1 MVPERPRCRT
11 VPVGV
16 VAVSRVG
23 EIAQPAQIP
32 LRRNRDFILMWSG
45 AGSTLLGASAGQ
57 IAYPFLVLSYTR
69 SAGLAGLV
77 QFIAMLPNLL
87 VQLPAGV
94 LVDRWNRRTLM
105 IACDVCSML
114 ATGSVALAVF
124 AGHVWLPQIM
134 MVAFIEGSL
143 AIPYQLAERAAVRHL
158 VPSTQLPAALTQNEA
173 RWRAAGLLGR
183 PIGGLLYG
191 VTGWSA
197 FLFMTLTHVVS
208 LACLL
213 LVRKNFNAEQVR
225 KRQPLIAG
233 LAEGLAWTWQQR
245 FLRTVVGLIGGTNV
259 LFAGLSFTVIV
270 MIQHSGRSA
279 AVAGLIT
286 AAGGVGGTLGALHGN
301 WWQRRADLRAI
312 TLGGMAVWCVTMP
325 LISFV
330 RDPFLLGAIFAVMAY
345 VGGVMNVAI
354 GVYQVRIT
362 PDSMQGRASS
372 VLMLIGIGA
381 GSTGA
386 PIAGFFLEVVGITA
400 TGLGIGGAICLLT
413 LLGRLVIYR
422 HDPDM

>member
-1 MVPERPRCRT
+1 MPEGPCWHT
-11 VPVGV
+11 AGV
-16 VAVSRVG
+16 AAAMSSVD
-23 EIAQPAQIP
+23 EIAPSAEVP
-32 LRRNRDFILMWSG
+32 LRRNRDFLLLWSG
-45 AGSTLLGASAGQ
+45 AGCTLIGASAGQ

-69 SAGLAGLV
+69 SAELAGLV
-77 QFIAMLPNLL
+77 QFVAMLPNLL
-87 VQLPAGV
+87 VQLPAGA

-105 IACDVCSML
+105 IACDVGSIL
-114 ATGSVALAVF
+114 ATGSVTLAVL
-124 AGHVWLPQIM
+124 AGHVWLPQVM
-134 MVAFIEGSL
+134 VVAFIEGSL

-158 VPSTQLPAALTQNEA
+158 VPSSQLPAALTRNEA

-191 VTGWSA
+191 FAGWSA
-197 FLFMTLTHVVS
+197 FLFISLTHLVS

-213 LVRKNFNAEQVR
+213 LIRRNFEAERAR

-233 LAEGLAWTWQQR
+233 LVEGLVWTWQQR
-245 FLRTVVGLIGGTNV
+245 FLRTVVGLIGATNV
-259 LFAGLSFTVIV
+259 LFAGLSLTVIV
-270 MIQHSGRSA
+270 IVQHSGRSA

-286 AAGGVGGTLGALHGN
+286 AAGGLGGTFGALHGN
-301 WWQRRADLRAI
+301 WWQRRANLRTI
-312 TLGGMAVWCVTMP
+312 TLGGMAVWCVLMP

-330 RDPFLLGAIFAVMAY
+330 RNPFLLAAIFPAMSY

-354 GVYQVRIT
+354 GVYQVRTT

-386 PIAGFFLEVVGITA
+386 PIAGFALDAVGITITA
-400 TGLGIGGAICLLT
+400 LGIGGAICFLT
-413 LLGRLVIYR
+413 LLGRFAIYR
-422 HDPDM
+422 HAPDM